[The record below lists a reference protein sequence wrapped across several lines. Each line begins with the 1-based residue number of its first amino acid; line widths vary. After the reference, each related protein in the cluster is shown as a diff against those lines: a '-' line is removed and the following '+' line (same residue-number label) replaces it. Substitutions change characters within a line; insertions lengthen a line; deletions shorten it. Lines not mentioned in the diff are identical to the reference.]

1 MFEIVKV
8 TLFSGVLAWLGI
20 IDFKSGLIP
29 NKIVYPAII
38 GALLLNIYSDE
49 VTILSALIGGFSTA
63 VFFLIVALLL
73 KNMGMGD
80 VKLGFL
86 MGLMVGFPESIIAL
100 VSGVFFGGLAAI
112 FFVVS
117 RKKNRKDS
125 MPYGPYLVIGTL
137 FTLTGIQFSLFDF
150 LYRL

>member
-1 MFEIVKV
+1 MFETVKV
-8 TLFSGVLAWLGI
+8 TLFSGVLAWLGF
-20 IDFKSGLIP
+20 IDFKRGIIP

-38 GALLLNIYSDE
+38 SALLLNIYSDE
-49 VTILSALIGGFSTA
+49 VSILSALIGGFSTA
-63 VFFLIVALLL
+63 IFFLIVALLL

-80 VKLGFL
+80 VKLGLL

-112 FFVVS
+112 FFLAS

-137 FTLTGIQFSLFDF
+137 FTLIGMEFSLFDF
-150 LYRL
+150 LYLL